1 MDLWSVY
8 VLFVGYLVTPSEGL
22 HHDGKRTF
30 TGKMSPTLGKIRSM
44 VSDKFNRLK
53 NFVH

>member
-1 MDLWSVY
+1 MDLWSLLV
-8 VLFVGYLVTPSEGL
+8 VSIGFLVTSSQGL

-30 TGKMSPTLGKIRSM
+30 TGKMSPTLEKIRRM
-44 VSDKFNRLK
+44 VSDKFNSLK